1 MDEPLWRHGLN
12 MNGRNRRRLPLNA
25 LRTFEVAARLESFK
39 DAAVELG
46 VSATTVS
53 NQIRRLERDWNLLL
67 FVRKTRQV
75 VLTEAGHS
83 LARVLQQAFDA
94 IARELDSRVFASR
107 SAVSIAVGAIFGAR
121 WLTPRLSRFRRD
133 LPRIELSVQRGHR
146 FTGPADMPTPI
157 AVDWGYGDWPS
168 LEAQRLIDIRYAPVL
183 SPALAKASGGITRPA
198 DLARLPILHQQE
210 RLEWTAWLE
219 MVGAADVRFSDE
231 TIIDD
236 SNMALQ
242 AAIDGQG
249 VVLGIFPFVQGEID
263 AGRLIKPFDLE
274 LAPARAYFLLTKP
287 GARRRPEIAAT
298 CDWLLK
304 EAAAYRA
311 VDAAAAAASG
321 RMTAPPAPSETTSY
335 AQRPGR
341 AVKATG
347 SAPARKSTPTPSSM
361 ATPPGSAP
369 AAMSSGKRRRR
380 SASVE

>member
-1 MDEPLWRHGLN
+1 MT
-12 MNGRNRRRLPLNA
+12 GRLRRRLPLNA

-39 DAAVELG
+39 DAAEELG

-53 NQIRRLERDWNLLL
+53 NQIRMLERDWNLLL

-75 VLTEAGHS
+75 VLTEAGQS
-83 LARVLQQAFDA
+83 LARVVQSSFDA

-133 LPRIELSVQRGHR
+133 LPRIDLSVQRSHR
-146 FTGPADMPTPI
+146 FTGPADMPTAI
-157 AVDWGYGDWPS
+157 AVDWGHCDWPG

-183 SPALAKASGGITRPA
+183 SPSLAKSAGALKHPA

-210 RLEWTAWLE
+210 RVEWTAWLG
-219 MVGAADVRFSDE
+219 MAGAGDVKLGDE

-249 VVLGIFPFVQGEID
+249 VVLGIFPFVQGEVD
-263 AGRLIKPFDLE
+263 AGRLIRPFEQE
-274 LAPARAYFLLTKP
+274 LTPARSYYLLTKP

-311 VDAAAAAASG
+311 ADAGSAAASG
-321 RMTAPPAPSETTSY
+321 RVSAPPAPSAATAY
-335 AQRPGR
+335 AQSPDR
-341 AVKATG
+341 AENATG
-347 SAPARKSTPTPSSM
+347 SAPARKRTATPSSM
-361 ATPPGSAP
+361 ATPSGRRRR
-369 AAMSSGKRRRR
+369 AMRSGKQRRR
-380 SASVE
+380 SASDE